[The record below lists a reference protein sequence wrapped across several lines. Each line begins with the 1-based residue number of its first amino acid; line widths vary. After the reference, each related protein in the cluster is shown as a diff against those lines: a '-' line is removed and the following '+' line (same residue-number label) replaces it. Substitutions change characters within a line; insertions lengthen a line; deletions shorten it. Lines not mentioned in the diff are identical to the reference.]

1 MLGFL
6 ALLGSLGVLAV
17 RILRPMSEAVVPE
30 NVASDLEALEARILT
45 VRDSL

>member
-1 MLGFL
+1 MMDFL
-6 ALLGSLGVLAV
+6 CAFAPLREA
-17 RILRPMSEAVVPE
+17 ILPPMSEAVTRE